1 MNERDTIVRC
11 LYDNLGKQYEWAGIS
26 PATGF
31 DCSGLA
37 YYCYGW
43 AGVPLSRGSVQQW
56 DNARFAGQEIPVA
69 KAQPGDLI
77 FWGHHQ
83 ADHVGIVSKPG
94 WVINA
99 LNEGLGVRETRIGG
113 AYGIPLL
120 GAASIL
126 SKGVSQPPTHQPPEP
141 TIPSN
146 PEPDRPKRQR
156 RKNRRKEDQ
165 R

>member
-1 MNERDTIVRC
+1 MSERDTVVRC
-11 LYDNLGKQYEWAGIS
+11 LYDNLGKEYEWAGIS

-37 YYCYGW
+37 YYCYGK

-69 KAQPGDLI
+69 KAQPGDLV

-99 LNEGLGVRETRIGG
+99 LNETEGVVETRTSG

-126 SKGVSQPPTHQPPEP
+126 ATASSPATPPEP
-141 TIPSN
+141 ASSSEEKPKA
-146 PEPDRPKRQR
+146 DRPKRQR

>member
-1 MNERDTIVRC
+1 MSERDTVVRC
-11 LYDNLGKQYEWAGIS
+11 LYENLGKEYEHAGIS

-37 YYCYGW
+37 YYCYGR

-56 DNARFAGQEIPVA
+56 ENARFTGQEIPVA
-69 KAQPGDLI
+69 QAQPGDLI
-77 FWGHHQ
+77 FWGNHQ

-99 LNEGLGVRETRIGG
+99 MDEALGVRETRISG

-120 GAASIL
+120 GAASL
-126 SKGVSQPPTHQPPEP
+126 LPAADSSSTTTPPKVDTPES
-141 TIPSN
+141 T
-146 PEPDRPKRQR
+146 ERPKHPR
-156 RKNRRKEDQ
+156 RKNRRKERHQ
-165 R
+165 